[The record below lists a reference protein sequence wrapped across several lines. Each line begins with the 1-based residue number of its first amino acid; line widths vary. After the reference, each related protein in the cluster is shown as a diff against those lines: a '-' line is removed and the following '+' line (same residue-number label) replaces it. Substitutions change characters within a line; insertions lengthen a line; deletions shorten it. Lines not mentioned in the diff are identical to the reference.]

1 MLQEAYQ
8 NIIIF
13 KVYAEKYA
21 EDQDAFFKD
30 YAEAHAKLS
39 NLGAKF
45 EPPEVSYESELQL
58 CYKLPGI
65 TILYLGTVPLWY
77 QLVVIYFFY
86 FGWLIW
92 GHEIII

>member
-1 MLQEAYQ
+1 M
-8 NIIIF
+8 F

-45 EPPEVSYESELQL
+45 EPPEVSCELEVQM
-58 CYKLPGI
+58 CYKLPRT
-65 TILYLGTVPLWY
+65 TILYFSNFPLWY
-77 QLVVIYFFY
+77 QLVVISFFLCFLYFS
-86 FGWLIW
+86 WLIW
-92 GHEIII
+92 AQENG